1 MDPTWTP
8 PGARPGIFLDIDAD
22 SQHQISGSLAKLLAS
37 RNDVETCT
45 AKSRR
50 IPGCGGFLLIQSCL
64 TGRG

>member
-22 SQHQISGSLAKLLAS
+22 SQHQIPGSLAKLLAP

-50 IPGCGGFLLIQSCL
+50 ILDAAAFC
-64 TGRG
+64 